1 MAINTR
7 NRRASAMLPMC
18 PWRGVMPE
26 PDGAVG
32 TSDRATMLLLYSGF
46 TSGGDILGYGRL
58 EYTIP
63 RSQLEWTL
71 ADERLEFTA
80 RDERLEFT
88 GAIP

>member
-1 MAINTR
+1 MSVATVVTR
-7 NRRASAMLPMC
+7 GFGTFGSVNLLPTL
-18 PWRGVMPE
+18 GY
-26 PDGAVG
+26 G
-32 TSDRATMLLLYSGF
+32 SYS
-46 TSGGDILGYGRL
+46 SGPSGYGRL